1 MTVANDF
8 FSAFG
13 VNPNDV
19 DENPF
24 SIPKNS
30 YNVFLSDAGVKE
42 FKNIEYFV
50 IEWSIADGA
59 HKGKSVS
66 DMHRMQPWT
75 PAERDDWEAMNVRAV
90 SSFKKALLDLGIP
103 AAALGQFNPRTMGQ
117 KLVGIKGTATVGPQ
131 KNRPEYNSL
140 SNFTRGKSANSTS
153 NALVAP
159 VEPVAS
165 VSAVPVAEENI
176 ADLLGDWSK

>member
-1 MTVANDF
+1 MTTQANDF

-30 YNVFLSDAGVKE
+30 YNVVLSDAGVKE

-59 HKGKSVS
+59 HKGKTVS

-103 AAALGQFNPRTMGQ
+103 ASALGQFNPRTMGS

-140 SNFTRGKSANSTS
+140 SNFTRKTASQE
-153 NALVAP
+153 VAP
-159 VEPVAS
+159 V
-165 VSAVPVAEENI
+165 SAAPSEAPAAQENI
-176 ADLLGDWSK
+176 ADLLGDWNK